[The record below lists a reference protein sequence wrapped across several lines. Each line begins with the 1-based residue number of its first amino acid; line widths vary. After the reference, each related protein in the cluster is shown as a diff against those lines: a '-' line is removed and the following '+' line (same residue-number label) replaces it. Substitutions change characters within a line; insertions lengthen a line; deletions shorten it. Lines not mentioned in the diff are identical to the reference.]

1 MNYKLIEFHVFGDN
15 RGNLVSL
22 EEERTVPFKIKRM
35 YYIYGTKAGV
45 ERGRHAHTHLKQVI
59 ICVKGSCTFILDDGV
74 KRKELKLCQPHIGL
88 YIGENVW
95 REMKNFSKDCVLLV
109 LADEYYNE
117 KEYIRDYESFLKL
130 VHK

>member
-15 RGNLVSL
+15 RGHLVSL
-22 EEERTVPFKIKRM
+22 EEERTVPYKIKRM

-74 KRKELKLCQPHIGL
+74 KRKELKLC
-88 YIGENVW
+88 YIKKTSLIII
-95 REMKNFSKDCVLLV
+95 KNGISISK
-109 LADEYYNE
+109 E
-117 KEYIRDYESFLKL
+117 R
-130 VHK
+130 H